1 MDSDDI
7 VVIESGPSPNNNN
20 NISHPCVQAVY
31 DDTESEEESEID
43 PRPIIHTNTMMRNGK
58 YRYHNYL
65 RETNDNC
72 PFCHDFLLQ
81 AYRERYSTESPFS
94 AMVTPVGCV
103 FDADVDV
110 LNESTASATTADA
123 DASLFIRRSN
133 LQSARDR
140 CLHNIADAH

>member
-1 MDSDDI
+1 MDSDDM
-7 VVIESGPSPNNNN
+7 VVIESGPSPNNSH
-20 NISHPCVQAVY
+20 ISQPCTERVEAVY

-103 FDADVDV
+103 FNANVSM
-110 LNESTASATTADA
+110 LNESTASATTTDA
-123 DASLFIRRSN
+123 DASLFVCRSRTCN
-133 LQSARDR
+133 QREIDVYT
-140 CLHNIADAH
+140 I